1 VGFGRLN
8 VVKYYIEAVQ
18 DEKVWNR
25 ASNTSDIANR
35 GLTPLH
41 RAVLNGE
48 DDVAKFLLKHMS
60 NKMP

>member
-1 VGFGRLN
+1 